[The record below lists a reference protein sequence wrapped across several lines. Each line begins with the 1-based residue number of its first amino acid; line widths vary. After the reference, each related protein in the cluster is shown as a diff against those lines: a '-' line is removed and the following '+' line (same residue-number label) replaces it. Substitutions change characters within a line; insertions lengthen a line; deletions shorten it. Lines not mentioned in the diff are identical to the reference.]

1 MPEQGIRTAAR
12 SRHSRRLVRYSSLR
26 WNRPSGRPNSTG
38 VLPEALSRVTDRRS
52 MEQRMLFRRISR
64 VLRSLG
70 EVTSRASTAVA
81 VASVLLIF
89 IIVLAARGF
98 PSRWM
103 TIFSA
108 IAEVITLVM
117 LFVIQHTQSRHQLV
131 LQLKLDELIR
141 SSPQADDRAVK
152 LEVATDEEL
161 SEREQDQ
168 LAHHESLREPDSEQ

>member
-1 MPEQGIRTAAR
+1 
-12 SRHSRRLVRYSSLR
+12 
-26 WNRPSGRPNSTG
+26 
-38 VLPEALSRVTDRRS
+38 

>member
-1 MPEQGIRTAAR
+1 
-12 SRHSRRLVRYSSLR
+12 
-26 WNRPSGRPNSTG
+26 
-38 VLPEALSRVTDRRS
+38 
-52 MEQRMLFRRISR
+52 
-64 VLRSLG
+64 
-70 EVTSRASTAVA
+70 
-81 VASVLLIF
+81 
-89 IIVLAARGF
+89 
-98 PSRWM
+98 M